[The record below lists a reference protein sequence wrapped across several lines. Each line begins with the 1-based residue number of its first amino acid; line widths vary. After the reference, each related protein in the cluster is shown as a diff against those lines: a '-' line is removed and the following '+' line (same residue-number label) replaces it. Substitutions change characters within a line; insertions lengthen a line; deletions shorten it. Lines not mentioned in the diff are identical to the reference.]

1 MMAGV
6 LLVEGFPGAGY
17 GLEQSLRCLG
27 HGVVRCAGG
36 RVASGGCDLLK
47 SGNCPLVDF
56 ANVIVFWK
64 GPWGRFVGWT
74 HGCLDV
80 LNQYRIHPRY
90 GRIPTILVGF
100 DDSENAGG
108 WGPVVRVKSFDDKA
122 ILDAVLT
129 FIGPRRKRADAAL
142 T

>member
-1 MMAGV
+1 MAGV
-6 LLVEGFPGAGY
+6 LLVEGLPGAGF
-17 GLEQSLRCLG
+17 GLEQSLRGLG
-27 HGVVRCAGG
+27 YGVARCFGG
-36 RVASGGCDLLK
+36 RVSSGGCDLLK
-47 SGNCPLVDF
+47 SGSCPLVDF

-64 GPWGRFVGWT
+64 GPSGRFVGWT

-80 LNQYRIHPRY
+80 LDQYRSHPRY

-100 DDSENAGG
+100 DDSEGAGG
-108 WGPVVRVKSFDDKA
+108 LGPVVRVKSQADEA

-129 FIGPRRKRADAAL
+129 FIGPRRKTADAGL